1 MIGVEILY
9 AVIGLL
15 ALAAVLEGVMWVR
28 CKRVLKKSRQ
38 EVESLKE
45 EIQSVRS
52 LDEASGAYNYPF
64 FVKMA
69 NLQIKMARRHKW
81 PVTLMIVDVDQLES
95 INLRYSFKTGDA
107 VLKHL
112 NDSIRSVVRASDVLG
127 RFGGSG
133 IFVLLS
139 ECDTEN
145 VVTVNERIEQ
155 KIERDPLMQGDKR
168 VEYRRSYGAV
178 TMYGKQIHLN
188 RMLGLAE
195 DALAKAKEKRKEIVI
210 FDKEGSEV

>member
-1 MIGVEILY
+1 MSTEILY
-9 AVIGLL
+9 AVIGTLALL
-15 ALAAVLEGVMWVR
+15 AVVEGVMWMR
-28 CKRVLKKSRQ
+28 CKKALKKSLAKI
-38 EVESLKE
+38 ESLDE
-45 EIQSVRS
+45 EIQNVRS
-52 LDEASGAYNYPF
+52 LDEATGAYNYPF

-81 PVTLMIVDVDQLES
+81 PVTLMIVDIDQLES
-95 INLRYSFKTGDA
+95 VNLRYSFKTGDA

-112 NDSIRSVVRASDVLG
+112 NDSIRSVVRTSDVMG

-145 VVTVNERIEQ
+145 VVTVNKRIEEE
-155 KIERDPLMQGDKR
+155 IEKNPLMQGDKR
-168 VEYRRSYGAV
+168 IDYRRSSGAV

-195 DALAKAKEKRKEIVI
+195 DALNKAKEEKKELVI
-210 FDKEGSEV
+210 IDKEGAEV

>member
-1 MIGVEILY
+1 MGTLEILY
-9 AVIGLL
+9 AAIGVS
-15 ALAAVLEGVMWVR
+15 AIFIVAEGIMLFR
-28 CKRVLKKSRQ
+28 CKRAVKSKLAQ
-38 EVESLKE
+38 IEALNEEV
-45 EIQSVRS
+45 QAARS
-52 LDEASGAYNYPF
+52 LDEATGAYNYPF

-81 PVTLMIVDVDQLES
+81 PVTLMIVDIDQLES
-95 INLRYSFKTGDA
+95 VNLRYSFKTGDA
-107 VLKHL
+107 ILKHL
-112 NDSIRSVVRASDVLG
+112 NDTIRSVVRSSDVLG

-139 ECDTEN
+139 ECDIEN
-145 VVTVNERIEQ
+145 ITNVRERIEQ
-155 KIERDPLMQGDKR
+155 KIEQTPFMQGEKSI
-168 VEYRRSYGAV
+168 EYRRSYGAV

-195 DALAKAKEKRKEIVI
+195 DALARAKEKRKEIVI

>member
-1 MIGVEILY
+1 MSAEILY
-9 AVIGLL
+9 AVIGTLALL
-15 ALAAVLEGVMWVR
+15 AVAEGVMWMR
-28 CKRVLKKSRQ
+28 CKKSLKMSRAKI
-38 EVESLKE
+38 ESLNE
-45 EIQSVRS
+45 EMQNVRS
-52 LDEASGAYNYPF
+52 LDEATGAYNYPF

-69 NLQIKMARRHKW
+69 NLQIKLARRHKW
-81 PVTLMIVDVDQLES
+81 PVTLMIVDIDQLES
-95 INLRYSFKTGDA
+95 VNLRYSFKTGDA

-112 NDSIRSVVRASDVLG
+112 NDSIRSVVRTSDVMG

-145 VVTVNERIEQ
+145 VVTVNERIEEY
-155 KIERDPLMQGDKR
+155 IEKNPLMQGEKR
-168 VEYRRSYGAV
+168 IDYRRSAGAV

-195 DALAKAKEKRKEIVI
+195 DALGRAKEQKKELVI

>member
-1 MIGVEILY
+1 MTIEILY
-9 AVIGLL
+9 GVIAFL
-15 ALAAVLEGVMWVR
+15 ALVAVAEAVMLVR
-28 CKRVLKKSRQ
+28 VKKELASSRA
-38 EVESLKE
+38 EVESLTKE
-45 EIQSVRS
+45 VQSARS

-81 PVTLMIVDVDQLES
+81 PVTLMIVDIDQLES
-95 INLRYSFKTGDA
+95 VNLRYSFKTGDA

-112 NDSIRSVVRASDVLG
+112 HDSVRHVVRSSDVLG

-139 ECDTEN
+139 ECDTDN
-145 VVTVNERIEQ
+145 VHTVRERIEEY
-155 KIERDPLMQGDKR
+155 IERTPFMQGEKKID
-168 VEYRRSYGAV
+168 YRRSYGAV
-178 TMYGKQIHLN
+178 TMYGKQVHLN

-195 DALAKAKEKRKEIVI
+195 DALAKAKENRKEIVI
-210 FDKEGSEV
+210 FDKEGTEI

>member
-1 MIGVEILY
+1 MSFEILY
-9 AVIGLL
+9 GAVALL
-15 ALAAVLEGVMWVR
+15 FVVAVAEGVMLGR
-28 CKRVLKKSRQ
+28 CNKELKKSRAKID
-38 EVESLKE
+38 SLNE

-52 LDEASGAYNYPF
+52 LDEATGAYNYPF

-81 PVTLMIVDVDQLES
+81 PVTLMIVDIDQLES
-95 INLRYSFKTGDA
+95 LNLRYSFKTGDA

-112 NDSIRSVVRASDVLG
+112 NDAIRSVVRTSDVLG

-145 VVTVNERIEQ
+145 VQTVSERIEE
-155 KIERDPLMQGDKR
+155 KIEREPFVVGDKQID
-168 VEYRRSYGAV
+168 YRRSYGAV
-178 TMYGKQIHLN
+178 TMYGKQVHLN

-195 DALAKAKEKRKEIVI
+195 DALSRAKEKRKEIVI
-210 FDKEGSEV
+210 FDKEGTEI

>member
-1 MIGVEILY
+1 MTIEILY
-9 AVIGLL
+9 AAIGVLVIVSI
-15 ALAAVLEGVMWVR
+15 AEGVMWSR
-28 CKRVLKKSRQ
+28 CKKRLKSKLA
-38 EVESLKE
+38 EIDSLNE
-45 EIQSVRS
+45 EIQTARS
-52 LDEASGAYNYPF
+52 LDEASGAFNYPF

-81 PVTLMIVDVDQLES
+81 PVTLMIVDIDQLES
-95 INLRYSFKTGDA
+95 VNLRYSFKTGDA

-112 NDSIRSVVRASDVLG
+112 NDTIRSVVRTSDVLG

-145 VVTVNERIEQ
+145 VITVNERIEEQ
-155 KIERDPLMQGDKR
+155 IEKSPLMQGEKR
-168 VEYRRSYGAV
+168 IDYRRSYGAV

-195 DALAKAKEKRKEIVI
+195 DALAKAKEKKKEIVI

>member
-1 MIGVEILY
+1 MSFEILY
-9 AVIGLL
+9 GAVALL
-15 ALAAVLEGVMWVR
+15 FAVAVAEGVMLGR
-28 CKRVLKKSRQ
+28 CNKELKKSRAKID
-38 EVESLKE
+38 SLNE

-52 LDEASGAYNYPF
+52 LDEATGAYNYHF

-81 PVTLMIVDVDQLES
+81 PVTLMIVDIDQLES
-95 INLRYSFKTGDA
+95 LNLRYSFKTGDA

-112 NDSIRSVVRASDVLG
+112 NDAIRSVVRTSDVLG

-145 VVTVNERIEQ
+145 VQTVSERIEE
-155 KIERDPLMQGDKR
+155 KIEREPFVVGDKQID
-168 VEYRRSYGAV
+168 YRRSYGAV
-178 TMYGKQIHLN
+178 TMYGKQVHLN

-195 DALAKAKEKRKEIVI
+195 DALSRAKEKRKEIVI
-210 FDKEGSEV
+210 FDKEGTEI

>member
-1 MIGVEILY
+1 MTTEILF
-9 AVIGLL
+9 ALVALL
-15 ALAAVLEGVMWVR
+15 ALVSVVEGVMWVR
-28 CKRVLKKSRQ
+28 CAKALKSSRAKIDA
-38 EVESLKE
+38 LNE
-45 EIQSVRS
+45 EMQSVRS
-52 LDEASGAYNYPF
+52 LDEATGAYNYPF

-69 NLQIKMARRHKW
+69 NLQIKLARRHKW
-81 PVTLMIVDVDQLES
+81 PVSLMIVDIDQLET

-112 NDSIRSVVRASDVLG
+112 NDSIRSVVRTSDVLG

-133 IFVLLS
+133 IFILLP

-145 VVTVNERIEQ
+145 VATVKERIEEA
-155 KIERDPLMQGDKR
+155 IEATPLMQGEKR
-168 VEYRRSYGAV
+168 IDYRRSAGAV

-195 DALAKAKEKRKEIVI
+195 DALAKAKEKRKELVI
-210 FDKEGSEV
+210 FDKEGGEV

>member
-1 MIGVEILY
+1 MSFEILY
-9 AVIGLL
+9 GAVALL
-15 ALAAVLEGVMWVR
+15 FVVAVAEGVMLGR
-28 CKRVLKKSRQ
+28 CNKELKKSRAKID
-38 EVESLKE
+38 SLNE

-52 LDEASGAYNYPF
+52 LDEATGAYNYPF

-81 PVTLMIVDVDQLES
+81 PVTLMIVDIDQLES
-95 INLRYSFKTGDA
+95 LNLRYSFKTGDA

-112 NDSIRSVVRASDVLG
+112 NDSIRSVVRTSDVLG

-139 ECDTEN
+139 ECDAEN
-145 VVTVNERIEQ
+145 VQTVSERIEE
-155 KIERDPLMQGDKR
+155 KIERDPLMQGRKKID
-168 VEYRRSYGAV
+168 YRRSYGAV
-178 TMYGKQIHLN
+178 TMYGKQVHLN

-195 DALAKAKEKRKEIVI
+195 DALSRAKEKRKEIVI
-210 FDKEGSEV
+210 FDKEGTEI

>member
-9 AVIGLL
+9 AAIGLL
-15 ALAAVLEGVMWVR
+15 ALAATAEGALLIR
-28 CKRVLKKSRQ
+28 CRRALKKSR
-38 EVESLKE
+38 EEIDSLKE
-45 EIQSVRS
+45 EVQNVRS

-81 PVTLMIVDVDQLES
+81 PVTLMIVDIDQLES

-112 NDSIRSVVRASDVLG
+112 NDAIRGVVRSSDVLG

-145 VVTVNERIEQ
+145 VTAVNERIEQ
-155 KIERDPLMQGDKR
+155 KIAADPFMHSTSKPVSTRQTEPLWRVTGGRALKR
-168 VEYRRSYGAV
+168 V
-178 TMYGKQIHLN
+178 
-188 RMLGLAE
+188 
-195 DALAKAKEKRKEIVI
+195 
-210 FDKEGSEV
+210 

>member
-1 MIGVEILY
+1 MTTEILF
-9 AVIGLL
+9 ALIALL
-15 ALAAVLEGVMWVR
+15 ALVSVVEGVMWVR
-28 CKRVLKKSRQ
+28 CAKALKSSRAKIDA
-38 EVESLKE
+38 LNE
-45 EIQSVRS
+45 EMQSVRS
-52 LDEASGAYNYPF
+52 LDEATGAYNYPF

-69 NLQIKMARRHKW
+69 NLQIKLARRHKW
-81 PVTLMIVDVDQLES
+81 PVSLMIVDIDQLET

-112 NDSIRSVVRASDVLG
+112 NDSIRSVVRTSDVLG

-133 IFVLLS
+133 IFILLP

-145 VVTVNERIEQ
+145 VATVKERIEEA
-155 KIERDPLMQGDKR
+155 IEATPLMQGEKR
-168 VEYRRSYGAV
+168 IDYRRSAGAV

-195 DALAKAKEKRKEIVI
+195 DALAKAKEKRKELVI
-210 FDKEGSEV
+210 FDKEGGEV

>member
-1 MIGVEILY
+1 MSFEILY
-9 AVIGLL
+9 GAVALL
-15 ALAAVLEGVMWVR
+15 FVVAVAEGVMLGR
-28 CKRVLKKSRQ
+28 CSKELKKSRAKIDA
-38 EVESLKE
+38 LNE

-52 LDEASGAYNYPF
+52 LDEATGAYNYPF

-81 PVTLMIVDVDQLES
+81 PVTLMIVDIDQLES
-95 INLRYSFKTGDA
+95 LNLRYSFKTGDA

-112 NDSIRSVVRASDVLG
+112 NDAIRSVVRTSDVLG

-145 VVTVNERIEQ
+145 VQTVSERIEE
-155 KIERDPLMQGDKR
+155 KIGREPFVVGDKKID
-168 VEYRRSYGAV
+168 YRRSYGAV
-178 TMYGKQIHLN
+178 TMYGKQVHLN

-195 DALAKAKEKRKEIVI
+195 DALSRAKEKRKEIVI
-210 FDKEGSEV
+210 FDKEGTEI

>member
-1 MIGVEILY
+1 MGSEILY
-9 AVIGLL
+9 AIIGTL
-15 ALAAVLEGVMWVR
+15 ALLAAVEGAMLIHCR
-28 CKRVLKKSRQ
+28 KRLKTSLAKI
-38 EVESLKE
+38 ESLNE

-52 LDEASGAYNYPF
+52 LDEATGAYNYPF

-69 NLQIKMARRHKW
+69 NIQIKLARRHRW
-81 PVTLMIVDVDQLES
+81 PVTLMIIDIEQLES
-95 INLRYSFKTGDA
+95 VNLRYSFKTGDA

-112 NDSIRSVVRASDVLG
+112 NDSIRSVVRTSDVMG

-133 IFVLLS
+133 IFILLP

-145 VVTVNERIEQ
+145 IVTVKERVEEYID
-155 KIERDPLMQGDKR
+155 RNPLMQGEKQI
-168 VEYRRSYGAV
+168 EYRRSYGAV
-178 TMYGKQIHLN
+178 TMYGKQVHLN

-195 DALAKAKEKRKEIVI
+195 DALGRAKEQKKELVI

>member
-1 MIGVEILY
+1 MSFEILY
-9 AVIGLL
+9 VAVALL
-15 ALAAVLEGVMWVR
+15 FAVAVAEGVMLGR
-28 CKRVLKKSRQ
+28 CNKELKKSRAKID
-38 EVESLKE
+38 SLNE

-52 LDEASGAYNYPF
+52 LDEATGAYNYHF

-81 PVTLMIVDVDQLES
+81 PVTLMIVDIDQLES
-95 INLRYSFKTGDA
+95 LNLRYSFKTGDA

-112 NDSIRSVVRASDVLG
+112 NDAIRSVVRTSDVLG

-145 VVTVNERIEQ
+145 VQTVSERIEE
-155 KIERDPLMQGDKR
+155 KIEREPFVVGDKQID
-168 VEYRRSYGAV
+168 YRRSYGAV
-178 TMYGKQIHLN
+178 TMYGKQVHLN

-195 DALAKAKEKRKEIVI
+195 DALSRAKEKRKEIVI
-210 FDKEGSEV
+210 FDKEGTEI